1 MLPKPPKEIEDAKPL
16 NDCTLASSFPT
27 LTPTTSLEF
36 SNYVFSSLT
45 FGRTRTIL
53 AKWKLFIS
61 RELGEKKTCKKWFQF
76 FSPCYLL
83 YCLVFQ
89 VQCSS
94 DCNKLFSWKYR
105 KLKNIRLWN
114 LAFLQVYIVWQ
125 NQSKFQNQALWLVSN
140 SKQWYSWVLKLIYL
154 YFHEF
159 RLLVF
164 GQKWGNS

>member
-1 MLPKPPKEIEDAKPL
+1 MESESSESTFRDFFVKSFLVLPKPPKEMEDAKPL

-76 FSPCYLL
+76 FP
-83 YCLVFQ
+83 
-89 VQCSS
+89 
-94 DCNKLFSWKYR
+94 
-105 KLKNIRLWN
+105 
-114 LAFLQVYIVWQ
+114 LAICFIVWHFKCSAVRIAT
-125 NQSKFQNQALWLVSN
+125 NDFLES
-140 SKQWYSWVLKLIYL
+140 
-154 YFHEF
+154 
-159 RLLVF
+159 
-164 GQKWGNS
+164 